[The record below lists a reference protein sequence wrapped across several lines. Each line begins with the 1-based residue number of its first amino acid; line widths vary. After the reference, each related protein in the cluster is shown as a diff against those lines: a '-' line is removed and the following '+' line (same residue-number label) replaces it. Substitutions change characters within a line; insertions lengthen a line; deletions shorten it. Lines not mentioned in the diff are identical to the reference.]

1 MPRPDDLPEG
11 AALGML
17 ETHGLVAAV
26 EAADAMVK
34 AAHVRLVQQQ
44 RTVPGLVT
52 HFIVGETAAVRAAV
66 EAGRAAAERV
76 GRVAGAHVIPRPGDG
91 LLDTVVFPLAGR
103 ASRAAPDAPP
113 PAGGADEDFEAM
125 TVRELRALAR
135 DRDGGLSGRD
145 IARATKA
152 ELVAY
157 LSGLGA

>member
-1 MPRPDDLPEG
+1 M
-11 AALGML
+11 
-17 ETHGLVAAV
+17 
-26 EAADAMVK
+26 
-34 AAHVRLVQQQ
+34 
-44 RTVPGLVT
+44 
-52 HFIVGETAAVRAAV
+52 
-66 EAGRAAAERV
+66 
-76 GRVAGAHVIPRPGDG
+76 AGAHVIPRPGDG

-152 ELVAY
+152 ELVASSAKGKDTSTGRGQH
-157 LSGLGA
+157 SGKGVTSPLGLNAARDAVVQRVARVKSW